1 MIVENTNFKKIWWC
15 ILLIIFSILFFKVKA
30 PNIKFFIIMYISVIT
45 LMPFY
50 NEIDIFGFKL
60 KKEIVGLQK
69 ELNEVKNNM
78 ILANTNN
85 QTLYNI
91 LPTPSSDEK
100 LNEIAK
106 NLEKLTNHNKV
117 HINTD
122 EVVDIPENNLFLFK
136 VRYSIENEINRIVK
150 QMNSKNGLGLNL
162 YRMTLTLKLSA
173 LLEEDVID
181 SVLFET
187 LREVIIICDAGV
199 YREVIQKNKIQFVRK
214 TMTKTIELLRS
225 INI

>member
-1 MIVENTNFKKIWWC
+1 
-15 ILLIIFSILFFKVKA
+15 
-30 PNIKFFIIMYISVIT
+30 
-45 LMPFY
+45 MPFY